1 MRKFLLFW
9 LTAFV
14 FCNGW
19 TQDTNTVI
27 INPARQ
33 NESELFEKMYRY
45 PQFVEGK
52 AFYKNDDVTTS
63 RLNYNYITN
72 RILFISP
79 KGDTL
84 ELANGEEFN
93 KITVGVDTFCYH
105 DKEFIQQLT
114 HYSFFNLFLKKSLRY
129 NGREKKGAYG
139 SYSATNAST
148 SISEMYASGE
158 QSVNKLTTDENIR
171 FVFENSYYLSGK
183 YGKFYPA
190 TKKGAY
196 ELFSKN
202 QKQVREFLE
211 TNKIDFNKK
220 EDLEKL
226 LNYARMILN

>member
-1 MRKFLLFW
+1 MKKFLFFW

-14 FCNGW
+14 FCNVW
-19 TQDTNTVI
+19 AQDTNRVI
-27 INPARQ
+27 INPAKQ

-52 AFYKNDDVTTS
+52 AYYKNDDVTAAK
-63 RLNYNYITN
+63 LNYNYITN

-84 ELANGEEFN
+84 ELTNGEEFD
-93 KITVGVDTFCYH
+93 KITIGVDTFCYY
-105 DKEFIQQLT
+105 DKEFIQQFT
-114 HYSFFNLFLKKSLRY
+114 HYPAFNLFLKKSLRY

-139 SYSATNAST
+139 SYSATSAST
-148 SISEMYASGE
+148 SISDMYASGE
-158 QSVNKLTTDENIR
+158 RSVNKLTTDENIM
-171 FVFENSYYLSGK
+171 FVFENSYYLSGR

-190 TKKGAY
+190 SKKGVY

-202 QKQVREFLE
+202 QKQIREFLE

-226 LNYARMILN
+226 LNYARTVLK